1 MIYKKNQLQILK
13 NAEIGKKYQIFGK
26 ITNINKG
33 DNFYNV
39 DVLLTENEYI
49 NIKIENINL
58 TLMTEKIYIFE
69 VIKYLKQNK
78 YYWNCENVSLIE
90 NILDLEQIYQIYS
103 CFFTC
108 APLSFDK
115 ADFLINKYIAAI
127 NNSNLK
133 KITTILYN
141 KYRIPFLISPAAFKM
156 HHNYYGGLAYHTTNM
171 LQITLNLVERYNFL
185 NLDLL
190 YAGII
195 LHDMFKVKEFN
206 FAKKEYT
213 KEGVLL
219 GHLVLSVNYVHEEAF
234 LLNIQDTEEILLLK
248 HLLIS
253 HHGLLEYGALKT
265 PQTGEA
271 FLLWHLDNIDA
282 KLTSL
287 GEMFAKTSEGSF
299 SEPLAVFDKKSLY
312 KHNL

>member
-1 MIYKKNQLQILK
+1 MIYKNQLENLK
-13 NAEIGKKYQIFGK
+13 NAEIGKKYQILGK

-33 DNFYNV
+33 DNFYNI
-39 DVLLTENEYI
+39 DVLLTETEII
-49 NIKIENINL
+49 NIKIENRNL
-58 TLMTEKIYIFE
+58 VLITEKIYIFE
-69 VIKYLKQNK
+69 VIRNLKSNK
-78 YYWNCENVSLIE
+78 YYWICQSLNLIE
-90 NILDLEQIYQIYS
+90 NILNLEETYQYYRL
-103 CFFTC
+103 FFVC
-108 APLSFDK
+108 APLSFEK
-115 ADFLINKYIAAI
+115 ADFLINKYINKI
-127 NNSNLK
+127 KNYNLN
-133 KITTILYN
+133 KITTSLYN
-141 KYRIPFLISPAAFKM
+141 KYKLPFLISPAAFKM

-171 LQITLNLVERYNFL
+171 LQITLNLAERYNFL

-206 FAKKEYT
+206 FSKKEYT
-213 KEGVLL
+213 KEGILL
-219 GHLVLSVNYVHEEAF
+219 GHLVLAVNYVHEEAVLF
-234 LLNIQDTEEILLLK
+234 NIQDTEEILLLK

-287 GEMFAKTSEGSF
+287 GETLAKTSAGSF
-299 SEPLAVFDKKSLY
+299 SEPLAVFEKKSLY
-312 KHNL
+312 KPNL

>member
-1 MIYKKNQLQILK
+1 MIYKNQLQILK
-13 NAEIGKKYQIFGK
+13 NAEIGKKYQILGK
-26 ITNINKG
+26 IHNINKG

-39 DVLLTENEYI
+39 DILLTEKEVI

-58 TLMTEKIYIFE
+58 MFIIEKIYIFE
-69 VIKYLKQNK
+69 VIRDLRNNK
-78 YYWNCENVSLIE
+78 YYLICQNANLIE
-90 NILDLEQIYQIYS
+90 NILNLEEIYQCYS
-103 CFFTC
+103 IFFVC
-108 APLSFDK
+108 APLSFGK
-115 ADFLINKYIAAI
+115 ADFLINKYINEI
-127 NNSNLK
+127 KNYNLK
-133 KITTILYN
+133 KITTMLYN
-141 KYRIPFLISPAAFKM
+141 KYKLPFLISPAAFKM

-190 YAGII
+190 YSGII

-206 FAKKEYT
+206 FSQKEYT
-213 KEGVLL
+213 KEGILL
-219 GHLVLSVNYVHEEAF
+219 GHLVLAVNYVHEEAV

-253 HHGLLEYGALKT
+253 HHGLLEYGALKI

-287 GEMFAKTSEGSF
+287 GETLAKTSAGSF
-299 SEPLAVFDKKSLY
+299 SETLAVFDKKSLY
-312 KHNL
+312 KPNL

>member
-1 MIYKKNQLQILK
+1 MIYKNQLQILK
-13 NAEIGKKYQIFGK
+13 NAEIGKKYQILGK
-26 ITNINKG
+26 IHNINKG

-39 DVLLTENEYI
+39 DILLTEKEVI

-58 TLMTEKIYIFE
+58 MFIIEKIYIFE
-69 VIKYLKQNK
+69 VIRDLRNNK
-78 YYWNCENVSLIE
+78 YYLICQNANLIE
-90 NILDLEQIYQIYS
+90 NILNLEEIYQCYS
-103 CFFTC
+103 IFFVC
-108 APLSFDK
+108 APLSFGK
-115 ADFLINKYIAAI
+115 ADFLINKYINEI
-127 NNSNLK
+127 KNYNLK
-133 KITTILYN
+133 KITTMLYN
-141 KYRIPFLISPAAFKM
+141 KYKLPFLISPAAFKM

-190 YAGII
+190 YSGII

-206 FAKKEYT
+206 FSQKEYT
-213 KEGVLL
+213 KEGILL
-219 GHLVLSVNYVHEEAF
+219 GHLVLAVNYVHEEAV

-253 HHGLLEYGALKT
+253 HHGLLEYGALKI

-287 GEMFAKTSEGSF
+287 GET
-299 SEPLAVFDKKSLY
+299 LDK
-312 KHNL
+312 N

>member
-1 MIYKKNQLQILK
+1 
-13 NAEIGKKYQIFGK
+13 
-26 ITNINKG
+26 
-33 DNFYNV
+33 
-39 DVLLTENEYI
+39 
-49 NIKIENINL
+49 
-58 TLMTEKIYIFE
+58 
-69 VIKYLKQNK
+69 
-78 YYWNCENVSLIE
+78 
-90 NILDLEQIYQIYS
+90 
-103 CFFTC
+103 
-108 APLSFDK
+108 
-115 ADFLINKYIAAI
+115 
-127 NNSNLK
+127 
-133 KITTILYN
+133 
-141 KYRIPFLISPAAFKM
+141 
-156 HHNYYGGLAYHTTNM
+156 
-171 LQITLNLVERYNFL
+171 
-185 NLDLL
+185 
-190 YAGII
+190 
-195 LHDMFKVKEFN
+195 
-206 FAKKEYT
+206 AKKEYT

-248 HLLIS
+248 QLLIS